1 MKLFHFFTYIAIC
14 SFILFNVEVHSQ
26 KHQVE
31 IGIDEKLGDFLPLN
45 LKFVNSEN
53 KTIEL
58 KTLFDKP
65 VLLAFVYYECP
76 GICNT
81 TLTNL
86 AWVVDKVDLTPGKDF
101 KVITI
106 SIDHEETAAIAKK
119 NKENYLQAIHR
130 KFPFEAWNFLTGDSL
145 TINKIAEVAG
155 VHFKKYG
162 NEYRHPGGLIAI
174 SPKGKISRYLF
185 GTDFNQFDVKMALLD
200 AEAGK
205 TNPTIAKV
213 LQLCFSFDPVGRS
226 YRVNVTRIVGA
237 IMLFGIFLYF
247 LFLIIKKKKHV
258 NV

>member
-1 MKLFHFFTYIAIC
+1 MKLFYLYIYIIIC
-14 SFILFNVEVHSQ
+14 FISPSIVVSQ
-26 KHQVE
+26 QNQIG
-31 IGIDEKLGDFLPLN
+31 IGIDEKLGDLLPLN
-45 LKFVNSEN
+45 TKFVNSEN
-53 KTIEL
+53 KIVEL
-58 KTLFDKP
+58 KSLIDKP

-130 KFPFEAWNFLTGDSL
+130 KFPFKAWDFLTGDSL
-145 TINKIAEVAG
+145 TINKITEVAG

-185 GTDFNQFDVKMALLD
+185 GTEFNQFDVKMALLD
-200 AEAGK
+200 AEAGR

-237 IMLFGIFLYF
+237 IMLLGIFFYF
-247 LFLIIKKKKHV
+247 LFLIIRKKNHV
-258 NV
+258 SV